1 MKVKN
6 KTNDKVELSKEDVER
21 LDKKWN
27 EIKGELME
35 IEEKR
40 IRKSFYNIVGYE
52 SLYLEHGDDF
62 EDRCEKW
69 RDNEEW
75 DVPDKWWL

>member
-1 MKVKN
+1 
-6 KTNDKVELSKEDVER
+6 
-21 LDKKWN
+21 
-27 EIKGELME
+27 ME

-62 EDRCEKW
+62 EERCEKW